1 MDLLQ
6 QSAQAWKEITEY
18 RYLFT
23 YGYKKQLY
31 PINLTFSLEDYPHL
45 AGFQYM
51 KDISLPNYSSAKIAD
66 RILEGKILFEKVQ
79 KATQYEKMIKPRLEA
94 LVHLKES
101 LDNKF
106 NLYSYMPRM
115 YPFITGIKADYLISS
130 HFSVDNFIFI
140 IKANAQGEL
149 KCDFLCCSIFEKGD
163 RDYETNQKARTLMKK
178 ERIHIPSNT
187 TIRYF
192 TIVPLPLGGGF
203 FLLSPLFNFATA
215 HARPTR
221 RSMVSRS
228 TEILIPPTGH
238 ASDPHASHGSVND
251 TTYTTQSDFSGHVC
265 RLHSKEA
272 CGESPP
278 LEPELLDCSTFHR
291 TDALQHTYHESFSM
305 HDHIF
310 SSHFYLFR
318 ISHNHYSLFSHA
330 LHSTALSL
338 TQDSL
343 DKHTVSSAY

>member
-23 YGYKKQLY
+23 YGYKKQLH

-51 KDISLPNYSSAKIAD
+51 KDL
-66 RILEGKILFEKVQ
+66 
-79 KATQYEKMIKPRLEA
+79 KAAQYEEMIKPRLEA

-187 TIRYF
+187 TDI
-192 TIVPLPLGGGF
+192 
-203 FLLSPLFNFATA
+203 
-215 HARPTR
+215 
-221 RSMVSRS
+221 
-228 TEILIPPTGH
+228 
-238 ASDPHASHGSVND
+238 
-251 TTYTTQSDFSGHVC
+251 
-265 RLHSKEA
+265 
-272 CGESPP
+272 
-278 LEPELLDCSTFHR
+278 LLDRLSAQTR
-291 TDALQHTYHESFSM
+291 PEYKTTD
-305 HDHIF
+305 
-310 SSHFYLFR
+310 
-318 ISHNHYSLFSHA
+318 
-330 LHSTALSL
+330 LSDN
-338 TQDSL
+338 TEAKSD
-343 DKHTVSSAY
+343 VSQ